1 MKSFP
6 VLIVLGFLALMVQ
19 GAIAR
24 MLPPPWC
31 PDLGWLVVVALGL
44 RWPRFLPGAL
54 AAMTLGYG
62 MDLVSGSLMGQHAFL
77 RLLTYL
83 AAAFAARQLDL
94 SGGIP
99 TSIFVFAATMV
110 YGVSV
115 VSMLSFFVGAEGF
128 DFRVLSDAFCHGLA
142 NVVAAGPVISL
153 VERILVQFSDQEVAR
168 RAPLSMGLQ
177 GGGFR

>member
-6 VLIVLGFLALMVQ
+6 ALILLGLFALMVQ

-24 MLPPPWC
+24 IVPPPWC
-31 PDLGWLVVVALGL
+31 PDFGWLVVVAFGL
-44 RWPRFLPGAL
+44 RWPRFLPGAI

-83 AAAFAARQLDL
+83 VAALAARQLDL

-99 TSIFVFAATMV
+99 TSIFVFVATMV
-110 YGVSV
+110 YGVCV
-115 VSMLSFFVGAEGF
+115 VSMLSFFVGADGF
-128 DFRVLSDAFCHGLA
+128 DFQVLSDAFCHGLA
-142 NVVAAGPVISL
+142 NVVAAGPVLSL
-153 VERILVQFSDQEVAR
+153 VERILVQFSDQEVTR
-168 RAPLSMGLQ
+168 RAPLTMGLR
-177 GGGFR
+177 GGGFQ